1 MATPALHHWAGSVA
15 GLGGS
20 APSSVQGRGRT
31 LTPRPWAQHPEMWG
45 HPLGGGTHCRLPS
58 QEGTEL
64 TSPCPT
70 LQAERCQIG
79 PAAMGGGCAV
89 GSVMDAVLGSWGGS
103 VGGRSGGC
111 SDGPCRGGFRDGHRG
126 ELQDGE
132 RGWTVGGTGG
142 ALCCWWGGEGGG
154 CWVGAAMDAR
164 RALPWSHAVPFGCHK
179 GCRDGPHP
187 TVRDGRVLHP
197 PELSVAP
204 PTPPPL
210 LTPYLHH
217 LLPAEGC
224 GVGGGGGRGVNGRN
238 AQGCGAGGAVGG
250 PWGAGLPG
258 LRRCWFW
265 LPAQTLH
272 CLANDLCMAVK

>member
-1 MATPALHHWAGSVA
+1 MGA
-15 GLGGS
+15 
-20 APSSVQGRGRT
+20 APRNVGAPT
-31 LTPRPWAQHPEMWG
+31 W
-45 HPLGGGTHCRLPS
+45 GGGTLQTPIPGGDRAHVPLPHPAGR
-58 QEGTEL
+58 EVPNR
-64 TSPCPT
+64 PC
-70 LQAERCQIG
+70 CHG
-79 PAAMGGGCAV
+79 GGGCAV

-111 SDGPCRGGFRDGHRG
+111 SDGPCRGGFRDGHRV

-142 ALCCWWGGEGGG
+142 ALCCWWGWGGG